1 MSGKRY
7 ILITGTSR
15 GLGRYLAE
23 HYLAQG
29 DFVIGCARSEAV
41 GGGSISHEHY
51 RHYQVDVTDALAVHA
66 LLREVQREMGRLD
79 VLINNAG
86 VANMNPLALTPVE
99 VARRIM
105 ETNFLGT
112 FVLSQAAIRLLR
124 KSPAPRIVNLSSIAV
139 PLRLAGEA
147 VYASS
152 KSAIETLTR
161 VAARELGAF
170 GITCN
175 AVGPTP
181 IDTDLLK
188 GVGTEKIRRL
198 VEQQAIPHM
207 AQPRDVAH
215 VVDFF
220 LHPESHMI
228 TGQVIYLGGLG

>member
-1 MSGKRY
+1 MSGRRH
-7 ILITGTSR
+7 ILITGASR
-15 GLGRYLAE
+15 GLGRYLVD

-29 DFVIGCARSEAV
+29 DLVIGCARSEAAE
-41 GGGSISHEHY
+41 SAISHEHY
-51 RHYQVDVTDALAVHA
+51 RHYRVDVTDAPAVHS
-66 LLREVQREMGRLD
+66 LFHEVQREVGRLD
-79 VLINNAG
+79 ALINNAG
-86 VANMNPLALTPVE
+86 IASMNPLALTPVE

-124 KSPAPRIVNLSSIAV
+124 KSSAPRIVNLSSIAV

-147 VYASS
+147 VYAAS

-188 GVGTEKIRRL
+188 GVGKEKIRRL
-198 VEQQAIPHM
+198 VEQQAITRM
-207 AQPRDVAH
+207 AQPSDVAH

>member
-1 MSGKRY
+1 MSERRH
-7 ILITGTSR
+7 ILITGASR
-15 GLGRYLAE
+15 GLG
-23 HYLAQG
+23 HYLAGHYLDQG
-29 DFVIGCARSEAV
+29 NLVIGCARSGASESV
-41 GGGSISHEHY
+41 ITHEHY
-51 RHYQVDVTDALAVHA
+51 RHYCVDVTDAQAVQA
-66 LLREVQREMGRLD
+66 LLRDVQRGVGRLD
-79 VLINNAG
+79 ALINNAG
-86 VANMNPLALTPVE
+86 IANMNPMALTPVE
-99 VARRIM
+99 AARRIM

-112 FVLSQAAIRLLR
+112 FLLSQAAIRLLR
-124 KSPAPRIVNLSSIAV
+124 KSPAPRIVNMSSIAV

-147 VYASS
+147 VYAAS

-188 GVGTEKIRRL
+188 GVGEEKIRHL
-198 VEQQAIPHM
+198 VEQQAIRRM
-207 AQPRDVAH
+207 AQPSDVAQ

-220 LHPESHMI
+220 LHPGSHMI

>member
-1 MSGKRY
+1 MSGRRH
-7 ILITGTSR
+7 ILITGASR
-15 GLGRYLAE
+15 GLGRYLAD

-29 DFVIGCARSEAV
+29 DLVTGCARSEA
-41 GGGSISHEHY
+41 SESATIHEHY
-51 RHYQVDVTDALAVHA
+51 RHYRVDVTDVQAVHA
-66 LLREVQREMGRLD
+66 LLRDVQREVGQLD
-79 VLINNAG
+79 ALINNAG
-86 VANMNPLALTPVE
+86 IANMNPLALTPVE

-124 KSPAPRIVNLSSIAV
+124 KSPAPRIVNMSSIAV

-147 VYASS
+147 VYAAS

-161 VAARELGAF
+161 VAARELGVF

-181 IDTDLLK
+181 IDTDLIK
-188 GVGTEKIRRL
+188 GVGKEKIRHL
-198 VEQQAIPHM
+198 VEQQAITRM
-207 AQPRDVAH
+207 AQPSDVAH

>member
-1 MSGKRY
+1 MSERRH

-15 GLGRYLAE
+15 GLGRYLASY
-23 HYLAQG
+23 YLDRG
-29 DFVIGCARSEAV
+29 NMVIGCARSGASERV
-41 GGGSISHEHY
+41 ITHEHY
-51 RHYQVDVTDALAVHA
+51 RHYCVDVTDAQAVQV
-66 LLREVQREMGRLD
+66 LLRDVQREVGRLD
-79 VLINNAG
+79 ALINNAG
-86 VANMNPLALTPVE
+86 IANMNPMALTPVE
-99 VARRIM
+99 AARRIM

-112 FVLSQAAIRLLR
+112 FLLSQAAIRLLC
-124 KSPAPRIVNLSSIAV
+124 KSSAPRIVNMSSIAV

-147 VYASS
+147 VYAAS

-188 GVGTEKIRRL
+188 GVGEEKIRHL
-198 VEQQAIPHM
+198 VEQQAIRRM
-207 AQPRDVAH
+207 AQPSDVAQ

-220 LHPESHMI
+220 LHPDSHMI

>member
-1 MSGKRY
+1 MSERRH
-7 ILITGTSR
+7 ILITGASR

-29 DFVIGCARSEAV
+29 DLVIGCARTEAASSAIIHV
-41 GGGSISHEHY
+41 RY
-51 RHYQVDVTDALAVHA
+51 RHYCVDVTDTQAVQDLMGA
-66 LLREVQREMGRLD
+66 VKQEVGRLD
-79 VLINNAG
+79 ALINNAG
-86 VANMNPLALTPVE
+86 IANMNPIALTPME

-112 FVLSQAAIRLLR
+112 FLLSQAAIRLLR
-124 KSPAPRIVNLSSIAV
+124 KSPAPRIVNLSSVAV

-147 VYASS
+147 VYAAS

-161 VAARELGAF
+161 VAAKELGPF

-181 IDTDLLK
+181 IYTDLLK
-188 GVGTEKIRRL
+188 GVGDEKIRRL
-198 VEQQAIPHM
+198 VAQQAIPRM
-207 AQPRDVAH
+207 AQPSDVAH
-215 VVDFF
+215 VVDF
-220 LHPESHMI
+220 LLNPASQMI

>member
-1 MSGKRY
+1 MSGQRH
-7 ILITGTSR
+7 ILITGASR
-15 GLGRYLAE
+15 GLGRYLAG
-23 HYLAQG
+23 HYLDQG
-29 DFVIGCARSEAV
+29 DLVIGCARSAASDSV
-41 GGGSISHEHY
+41 ITHEYY
-51 RHYQVDVTDALAVHA
+51 RHYRVDVTDAPAVHA
-66 LLREVQREMGRLD
+66 LLRDVQREVGRLD

-86 VANMNPLALTPVE
+86 IANMNPLALTPVE

-124 KSPAPRIVNLSSIAV
+124 KSPAPRIVNMSSIAV

-147 VYASS
+147 VYAAS

-161 VAARELGAF
+161 VAARELDAF

-188 GVGTEKIRRL
+188 GVGKEKIRHL
-198 VEQQAIPHM
+198 VEQQAIKRM
-207 AQPRDVAH
+207 AQPSDVAH
-215 VVDFF
+215 IVDFF

>member
-1 MSGKRY
+1 MSGKRH
-7 ILITGTSR
+7 ILITGASR
-15 GLGRYLAE
+15 GLGRYLAG
-23 HYLAQG
+23 HYLDQG
-29 DFVIGCARSEAV
+29 DLVIGCARSGASESVIA
-41 GGGSISHEHY
+41 HERY
-51 RHYQVDVTDALAVHA
+51 RHYGVDVTDARAVHA
-66 LLREVQREMGRLD
+66 LLRDVQWEVGRLD
-79 VLINNAG
+79 ALINNAG
-86 VANMNPLALTPVE
+86 IANMNPMALTPVE

-112 FVLSQAAIRLLR
+112 FLLSQAAIRLLR
-124 KSPAPRIVNLSSIAV
+124 KSPAPRIVNMSSIAV

-147 VYASS
+147 VYAAS
-152 KSAIETLTR
+152 KSAIETFTR

-188 GVGTEKIRRL
+188 GVGEEKIRYL
-198 VEQQAIPHM
+198 VEQQAIRCM
-207 AQPRDVAH
+207 AQPSDVAH

-220 LHPESHMI
+220 LQPESHMI

>member
-1 MSGKRY
+1 MSGERH
-7 ILITGTSR
+7 ILITGASR
-15 GLGRYLAE
+15 GLGRYLAD

-29 DFVIGCARSEAV
+29 DLVIGCARSEGAE
-41 GGGSISHEHY
+41 STISHEYY
-51 RHYQVDVTDALAVHA
+51 RHYRVDVTDAPAVRA
-66 LLREVQREMGRLD
+66 LLHEVQRDVGRLD

-112 FVLSQAAIRLLR
+112 FILSQAAIRLLR

-147 VYASS
+147 VYAAS
-152 KSAIETLTR
+152 KSAVETLTR

-188 GVGTEKIRRL
+188 GVGKEKIRHL
-198 VEQQAIPHM
+198 VEQQAIPRM
-207 AQPRDVAH
+207 AQPSDVAH
-215 VVDFF
+215 VIDFF
-220 LHPESHMI
+220 LHPKSRMI
-228 TGQVIYLGGLG
+228 TGQIIYLGGLG